1 MQITTYFTK
10 HTDVKKIILDLLDSS
25 TTQVN
30 VAVAW
35 FTEPKLFNKLLEIQ
49 ERGVNVELV
58 ITSHEFNRNSNN
70 DYSLIEENGGFFSE
84 IGNDEQLMHMKF
96 CVIDY
101 KTVISGSAN
110 WSKSAFTKHN
120 EEVTIVEENLPRA
133 NDFMAEF
140 ERLKDISGK
149 IKSIQKDL
157 DISRALK
164 TFEVIKALINIGD
177 TNNMQ
182 PYIYQIKNIPELESI
197 TNSLLAGDYDKAV
210 KEIDLFKE
218 NYTQIVSVS
227 EIEKSQILTQIKLL
241 SYQIEIM
248 EFEKVEKEA
257 LVEQFNHRYI
267 LELNPLIS
275 KILEL
280 KKKIYNKLK
289 KHGIVDD
296 TYEKIDEEFRKR
308 NQEYEDE
315 KEIEIPDLSQDD
327 TKTLKQCYKEASKLC
342 HPDSLEC
349 IYEDKE
355 EAAQVFAE
363 LSNAYK
369 VNNLEKVQYILNELK
384 LGKPISNLDE
394 FDELAHLRT
403 RLETLKVKYDKLQ
416 FEIQE
421 IITSE
426 TFEIIDGLE
435 DWDTYFKEQKTLLE
449 NEFENL
455 TGKYTN
461 NEQQTSKI

>member
-10 HTDVKKIILDLLDSS
+10 HTDVKKIILQLLDSAN
-25 TTQVN
+25 TQVN

-49 ERGVNVELV
+49 DRGVHVELV
-58 ITSHEFNRNSNN
+58 ITSHDFNRNSKNE
-70 DYSLIEENGGFFSE
+70 YSLIEENGGFFTE

-140 ERLKDISGK
+140 ERLKVISGK
-149 IKSIQKDL
+149 IKKLQKDL
-157 DISRALK
+157 DISNALK

-177 TNNMQ
+177 TQNIQ
-182 PYIYQIKNIPELESI
+182 PYIYRLKNIPELEAI
-197 TNSLLAGDYDKAV
+197 TECLLEGEYDQAIKR
-210 KEIDLFKE
+210 IDLFRQ

-280 KKKIYNKLK
+280 KKKIYKKLK
-289 KHGIVDD
+289 KHGITDD
-296 TYEKIDEEFRKR
+296 TYERIEEEFRR
-308 NQEYEDE
+308 NNEEYEIE
-315 KEIEIPDLSQDD
+315 KKVEIPNLNEDD
-327 TKTLKQCYKEASKLC
+327 SKTLKQLYKEASKLC

-349 IYEDKE
+349 IYENKG

-369 VNNLEKVQYILNELK
+369 VNDLEKVRYILTELQ

-394 FDELAHLRT
+394 FDELSHLRT
-403 RLETLKVKYDKLQ
+403 RLESLKVKYDKLQ
-416 FEIQE
+416 MDIQE

-426 TFEIIDGLE
+426 TYGIIE
-435 DWDTYFKEQKTLLE
+435 SIKDWDTYFEEQKSLLRT
-449 NEFENL
+449 EFDNL
-455 TGKYTN
+455 TAKYTN

>member
-10 HTDVKKIILDLLDSS
+10 HTDVKKIILQLLDSAS
-25 TTQVN
+25 TQVN

-70 DYSLIEENGGFFSE
+70 DYSLIEENGGFFTE

-149 IKSIQKDL
+149 IQKLKKDL
-157 DISRALK
+157 DISQAIK

-177 TNNMQ
+177 TQNIQ
-182 PYIYQIKNIPELESI
+182 PYIYRLKNIPELEAI
-197 TNSLLAGDYDKAV
+197 TDYLLAGDYDQAT
-210 KEIDLFKE
+210 KEIDLFKQ
-218 NYTQIVSVS
+218 NYTQIISVS

-257 LVEQFNHRYI
+257 LVDQFNHRYI

-275 KILEL
+275 RILEL
-280 KKKIYNKLK
+280 KKKIYKKLK

-296 TYEKIDEEFRKR
+296 TYEKIEEEFRRK
-308 NQEYEDE
+308 NQEYEEE
-315 KEIEIPDLSQDD
+315 KEIQIPDLSQDD

-349 IYEDKE
+349 IYEDKV
-355 EAAQVFAE
+355 EAAKVFAE

-369 VNNLEKVQYILNELK
+369 LNDLEKVRFILSELK
-384 LGKPISNLDE
+384 LGKPVTNLNE
-394 FDELAHLRT
+394 FDELAHLRS

-416 FEIQE
+416 LSIQE

-426 TFEIIDGLE
+426 TFKIIEGIE
-435 DWDTYFKEQKTLLE
+435 DCDTYFKKQKKLLE
-449 NEFENL
+449 TEFENL
-455 TGKYTN
+455 TAKYTN

>member
-10 HTDVKKIILDLLDSS
+10 HTDVKKIILELLDSAN
-25 TTQVN
+25 TQVN

-35 FTEPKLFNKLLEIQ
+35 FTEPKLFKKLLEIQ

-58 ITSHEFNRNSNN
+58 ITSHEFNRNSQNE
-70 DYSLIEENGGFFSE
+70 YSLIEENGGFFSE

-120 EEVTIVEENLPRA
+120 EEVTIVKENLPRA
-133 NDFMAEF
+133 NDFMNEF

-149 IKSIQKDL
+149 IKRVEKEL

-177 TNNMQ
+177 TQTIQ
-182 PYIYQIKNIPELESI
+182 PYIYQLKNISELDSV
-197 TNSLLAGDYDKAV
+197 TNHLLSGDYDNAV

-257 LVEQFNHRYI
+257 IVEQFNHRYI

-296 TYEKIDEEFRKR
+296 TYEKIDEEFKR
-308 NQEYEDE
+308 RNKEYESE
-315 KEIEIPDLSQDD
+315 KEVNIPDLNQEDS
-327 TKTLKQCYKEASKLC
+327 KTLKQCYKEASKLC

-349 IYEDKE
+349 IYENKE
-355 EAAQVFAE
+355 EAAQVFGE

-369 VNNLEKVQYILNELK
+369 VNDLEKVRYILNELK

-403 RLETLKVKYDKLQ
+403 RLETLKAKYDKLQ
-416 FEIQE
+416 FDIQD
-421 IITSE
+421 IITSNIFITIE
-426 TFEIIDGLE
+426 ELD
-435 DWDTYFKEQKTLLE
+435 DWDTYFEEQKILLE
-449 NEFENL
+449 KEFESL
-455 TGKYTN
+455 TAKYTN